1 MRLTIGQASK
11 LYNVSMDTLRYY
23 HKQGI
28 VVPEVD
34 EENGYR
40 YYTIDD
46 LDRLSLVI
54 EARRLDIPVKEIK
67 RVVDSEDVE
76 EYRKLMKKQKK
87 IIDEKMKELKGI
99 KKRLKENEKMLN
111 SISNFEEK
119 LVVEEFNEKITFI
132 GVDINNISGEEKE
145 RDFRY
150 VFDDSGLIDAYYIHY
165 SNIDGKPIYEEGV
178 LYIKYK
184 KELEKFLEKSVLEY
198 VIETRKNG
206 YLTTEWCGTEEEI
219 ESIIGEISG
228 MERSVEAF
236 VRFKYLIPNKKN
248 ATYLCEILKIK

>member
-23 HKQGI
+23 HKEGI

-34 EENGYR
+34 SENGYR

-54 EARRLDIPVKEIK
+54 EARRLDISVKEIK
-67 RVVDSEDVE
+67 RVLDSEDVE

-87 IIDEKMKELKGI
+87 IIDEKMRELKGI
-99 KKRLKENEKMLN
+99 KKRLKENEEMLN
-111 SISNFEEK
+111 SISSFEEK
-119 LVVEEFNEKITFI
+119 LVIEEFDEKITFI
-132 GVDINNISGEEKE
+132 GVDIKNISGEEKE

-165 SNIDGKPIYEEGV
+165 SNINGKPIYEEGI

-184 KELEKFLEKSVLEY
+184 KELEKFLKKSVLEY
-198 VIETRKNG
+198 VIETRENG

-219 ESIIGEISG
+219 EGIIGEISG